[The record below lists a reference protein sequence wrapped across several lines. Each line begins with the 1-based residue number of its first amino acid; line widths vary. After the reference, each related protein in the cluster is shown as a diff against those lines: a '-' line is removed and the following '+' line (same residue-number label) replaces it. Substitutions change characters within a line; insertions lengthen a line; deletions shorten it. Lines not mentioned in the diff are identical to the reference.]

1 MADNRTFTLIGK
13 FDDQITPQLKKLN
26 RTFAAFEKT
35 INRGMGRSFRELN
48 KDLRSFAKDLDS
60 IGDIFDRKA
69 ARGLNKFRDGIKAAS
84 EDARLLGKTLGDAS
98 QVGDNFGAGMKDGIR
113 AAQSEAKVL
122 GDILKANALIQVGQG
137 VSNALGAGAASTL
150 GVLQKGAG
158 FFAKQFRAAVQD
170 ELEDMQARGSLY
182 GSLKKQGVF
191 VGKTEKEQT
200 RDYRQTKRISRINEE
215 VIGNIVRESPVST
228 ATVSTLNRQLT
239 DNLLPLMLKS
249 RGITNLGTQ
258 SEAELEKTFGGKK
271 GVGTELAKLY
281 EQMAMLMPSP
291 QYARMGAMGF
301 TQAITSGTINRQLAI
316 FEGNPVLV
324 EALKTIDGGIQA
336 TSDIGKR
343 VQIIKKAL
351 EVAAPT
357 MMLEE
362 MRMSVAG
369 GLQAVQD
376 TLTNPSVGILSMA
389 MEVAGQGKRTMEDFG
404 KINGKIVKGSAYEM
418 RLADMRKKQIER
430 MGPRESWNA
439 AQKEKA
445 LLEEQAFIDKLDD
458 ILANANTP
466 LERIAVSLA
475 PVLQSVSGVLN
486 AMGSIF
492 MGPVNGAMKVL
503 DTVFAKLSLTL
514 DNLAS
519 DLRGKTR
526 TVPEA
531 FGRMVGEIF
540 KAFANLFDPTTV
552 GKETGSAIDKM
563 FADFKKGFD
572 SVDGSKWMKMVVDGL
587 NDIIM
592 RLLFNE
598 GNVMKGVTPLGDGL
612 AKIFLL
618 LSAPAFI
625 SALISGLVPVA
636 LLSMGGMLKAVFMGL
651 TKKGGAGTGGAA
663 AGLGAFITPGG
674 ARAARGIRG
683 AAGFGGGLL
692 GLAYSLGGRPGL
704 KAGRG
709 LANALGGIGGAAGK
723 VGRFVPGGALAFG
736 ALDAGVRMASGQDAG
751 KAIGGAAA
759 ATIGSVLGGILGQA
773 LIPVPGVGAA
783 VGGIAGGIIGDKVG
797 NFLMQPSADQRQAAQ
812 MQLQAGLKQLD
823 AAGKASQEKYG
834 EFGPK
839 LGGVEA
845 LNRALGGGAG
855 VKNYAVEQ
863 LKLGKIL
870 PQQAREWSA
879 LGSELS
885 TLNNKTE
892 AVNKAQAAY
901 NVAKA
906 ASTGEEKKAASNLS
920 KAKSEQLSAL
930 RTISQNWE
938 SMSSAS
944 RVKILQASDEI
955 AAALNAGAAR
965 IKGVSVTNAPGRPV
979 GLPTRNW
986 KELLPPP
993 APGTRR
999 IYNGRYSYTD
1009 VPADSKSDNNGPRNE
1024 GWPLSHFST
1033 KNWGEGCSV
1042 GSLGGSQA
1050 GSVDAFNSVARG
1062 KGLSLTSGYRPG
1074 SRGFHGINRARDY
1087 SNGYSPTPQMLS
1099 FATHMAQTYGAN
1111 LRELIYTPL
1120 GFSIKNGRKVPPY
1133 ATEGHYNHVHV
1144 AYALGAGMPA
1154 FFSSQRAAMD
1164 WERKAT
1170 LGNVKVSSI
1179 TSNSSEGMG
1188 GAVSV
1193 NAPITIYQQPGQ
1205 NSEQLA
1211 ALVAM
1216 ELSNAINQARSSS
1229 MYV

>member
-389 MEVAGQGKRTMEDFG
+389 MEVAGQGKKTMEDFG

-445 LLEEQAFIDKLDD
+445 LLEEKAFIDKLDD

-552 GKETGSAIDKM
+552 GKEAGSAIDKM

-598 GNVMKGVTPLGDGL
+598 GDIMKGVTPLGDGL

-636 LLSMGGMLKAVFMGL
+636 LLSMGDMLKTVFAGVGPKVVKANATSKAAKLATAQKAAAAARNASIASMAL
-651 TKKGGAGTGGAA
+651 GAAPAAA
-663 AGLGAFITPGG
+663 AGS
-674 ARAARGIRG
+674 
-683 AAGFGGGLL
+683 AAGGVAAAGGLASIPVAGWVAALAATVVIFEGPIMALTNTLQGIGKRMQDSSNWLTSSFGQFVQGIGQLFGGVTQFFNGLWEVVS
-692 GLAYSLGGRPGL
+692 GLFSGDVDRVI
-704 KAGRG
+704 AGIKK
-709 LANALGGIGGAAGK
+709 LFTGIGNIL
-723 VGRFVPGGALAFG
+723 VG
-736 ALDAGVRMASGQDAG
+736 
-751 KAIGGAAA
+751 IGR
-759 ATIGSVLGGILGQA
+759 T
-773 LIPVPGVGAA
+773 
-783 VGGIAGGIIGDKVG
+783 VGG
-797 NFLMQPSADQRQAAQ
+797 
-812 MQLQAGLKQLD
+812 
-823 AAGKASQEKYG
+823 
-834 EFGPK
+834 
-839 LGGVEA
+839 LGGVVV
-845 LNRALGGGAG
+845 GAIG
-855 VKNYAVEQ
+855 
-863 LKLGKIL
+863 
-870 PQQAREWSA
+870 
-879 LGSELS
+879 
-885 TLNNKTE
+885 
-892 AVNKAQAAY
+892 
-901 NVAKA
+901 
-906 ASTGEEKKAASNLS
+906 NLFN
-920 KAKSEQLSAL
+920 
-930 RTISQNWE
+930 TI
-938 SMSSAS
+938 A
-944 RVKILQASDEI
+944 
-955 AAALNAGAAR
+955 
-965 IKGVSVTNAPGRPV
+965 
-979 GLPTRNW
+979 
-986 KELLPPP
+986 ELLRRLTNKIDFLNLIPDEPI
-993 APGTRR
+993 GTPKPNPTPNPRR
-999 IYNGRYSYTD
+999 AKT
-1009 VPADSKSDNNGPRNE
+1009 KSDLVGSNKPSSGGKNSRISE

-1042 GSLGGSQA
+1042 GSLGGSLA

>member
-1 MADNRTFTLIGK
+1 MAENKTFTLVGK

-389 MEVAGQGKRTMEDFG
+389 MEVAGQGKKTMEDFG

-552 GKETGSAIDKM
+552 GKEAGSAIDKM

-598 GNVMKGVTPLGDGL
+598 GDIMKGVTPLGEGL

-636 LLSMGGMLKAVFMGL
+636 LFSMGGMIKTVFAGVGPKIVKANATSKAAKLATAQKAAAAARNASIASMAL
-651 TKKGGAGTGGAA
+651 GAAPAAA
-663 AGLGAFITPGG
+663 AG
-674 ARAARGIRG
+674 
-683 AAGFGGGLL
+683 AAGG
-692 GLAYSLGGRPGL
+692 
-704 KAGRG
+704 
-709 LANALGGIGGAAGK
+709 
-723 VGRFVPGGALAFG
+723 
-736 ALDAGVRMASGQDAG
+736 
-751 KAIGGAAA
+751 GGAAA
-759 ATIGSVLGGILGQA
+759 AAGGLA
-773 LIPVPGVGAA
+773 SIPVAGWVAALAATVVIFEGPIMALTNTLQGIGKRMQDSSNWLTSSFGQFVQGIGQLFGGVTQFFNGLWEVVSGLFSGDVDRVVAGIKKLFTGLGNIFVGIGRT
-783 VGGIAGGIIGDKVG
+783 VGG
-797 NFLMQPSADQRQAAQ
+797 
-812 MQLQAGLKQLD
+812 
-823 AAGKASQEKYG
+823 
-834 EFGPK
+834 
-839 LGGVEA
+839 LGGVVV
-845 LNRALGGGAG
+845 GAIG
-855 VKNYAVEQ
+855 
-863 LKLGKIL
+863 
-870 PQQAREWSA
+870 
-879 LGSELS
+879 
-885 TLNNKTE
+885 
-892 AVNKAQAAY
+892 
-901 NVAKA
+901 
-906 ASTGEEKKAASNLS
+906 NLFN
-920 KAKSEQLSAL
+920 
-930 RTISQNWE
+930 TI
-938 SMSSAS
+938 A
-944 RVKILQASDEI
+944 
-955 AAALNAGAAR
+955 
-965 IKGVSVTNAPGRPV
+965 
-979 GLPTRNW
+979 
-986 KELLPPP
+986 ELLRRLANKIDFLNLIPDEPL
-993 APGTRR
+993 GTPKPNPTPKPRR
-999 IYNGRYSYTD
+999 AKT
-1009 VPADSKSDNNGPRNE
+1009 KSDLVGSNKPSSGGKNSRKAE